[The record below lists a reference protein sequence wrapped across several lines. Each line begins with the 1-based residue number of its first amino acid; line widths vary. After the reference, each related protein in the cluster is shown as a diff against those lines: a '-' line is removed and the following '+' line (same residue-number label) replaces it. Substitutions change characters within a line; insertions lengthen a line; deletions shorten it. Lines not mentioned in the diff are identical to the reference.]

1 MPLVFFLLLAVQAFS
16 FSTVVI
22 DPGHGGNDGGAYHK
36 GVKEADLNLKVA
48 RKLKKELE
56 RKGIKVVMTRYSD
69 QTMSITTRA
78 NIANRYPNSILVSIH
93 FNGHRSSQPRGI
105 ETFYVS
111 STGRRIA
118 SQIQSR
124 LISALK
130 SKNRGIK
137 YTTGLS
143 LLTKTKAPAVLVE
156 CGFLSNSYERNRCN
170 TDWYQTVTARKIA
183 EGIVAYKKSR

>member
-56 RKGIKVVMTRYSD
+56 RKGMKVVMTRYSD